1 MRAQPL
7 KAFKIILSESKF
19 LSVWCVHNYGVC
31 TVHIQYIWQGNY
43 QIYGH
48 IRCVYTVLANPTY
61 IPISMVLAN
70 STRIASL

>member
-31 TVHIQYIWQGNY
+31 TVHIQYTG
-43 QIYGH
+43 YG
-48 IRCVYTVLANPTY
+48 ILVYRWGQHYPYESRQTQP
-61 IPISMVLAN
+61 
-70 STRIASL
+70 